1 MIKSLYTLVKC
12 VTLFLFSFVAM
23 TSLIDSKAAF
33 TARAE
38 EINIA
43 APIIAALK
51 QNGVETMSQFAFANQ
66 PPGQPID
73 DNKLTEYMNAVV
85 GNPITKVQLMTCK
98 RLLFESHTLL
108 MHSLK
113 EKVEQ
118 SDHMP
123 VRKLNIA
130 EREASQKAQ
139 AKRLTGIRLKG
150 ELEVAHCVIDQ
161 VNNQIENRQLRYIP
175 PHKCVKREDEI
186 LGAKPPQLLSLDSQ
200 GITVKARYTPSV

>member
-1 MIKSLYTLVKC
+1 
-12 VTLFLFSFVAM
+12 M

-85 GNPITKVQLMTCK
+85 GNPITKVQLMT
-98 RLLFESHTLL
+98 HA
-108 MHSLK
+108 
-113 EKVEQ
+113 
-118 SDHMP
+118 
-123 VRKLNIA
+123 I
-130 EREASQKAQ
+130 
-139 AKRLTGIRLKG
+139 
-150 ELEVAHCVIDQ
+150 
-161 VNNQIENRQLRYIP
+161 
-175 PHKCVKREDEI
+175 
-186 LGAKPPQLLSLDSQ
+186 
-200 GITVKARYTPSV
+200 